1 LDNIFFSSSINI
13 NFGQGRVKELGDI
26 ISARNFNKA
35 EIITDKGIIN
45 ASLLDN
51 IEKSLKGNKID
62 FKIFAGVEENPS
74 YESVKKGLDELTN
87 YKPDIIIA
95 VGGGSVMD
103 TAKAIAVWYTNK
115 DRDLFD
121 IMESEDK
128 KHIFP
133 VITIPTTAGTGSEV
147 TSWAVITDHNINEK
161 VSIGGDGMEPL
172 LAIVDPEMTVSLP
185 PQLTLWTGMDAFIHA
200 LEAYLSSISNDYVNK
215 IAYLAMEYVVN
226 NLEIV
231 VKDASNLLA
240 REKMLLASYLAG
252 WAMENVGLGLVHGMS
267 HQVGAYYNHHHGLLN
282 ALLLPYIIEYNYP
295 ACEKKMDDINKL
307 FKTGNDKDLAES
319 IFEFYDNLGL
329 NTEILIE
336 RRDIP
341 CMAKMAVENV
351 NSKTNPRKPELED
364 VKKIYHRAFKV
375 T

>member
-1 LDNIFFSSSINI
+1 M

-147 TSWAVITDHNINEK
+147 TSWAVITDHSINEK

-200 LEAYLSSISNDYVNK
+200 LEAFVSKSSNEFIQK
-215 IAYLAMEYVVN
+215 QAYIAMEYIIN
-226 NLEIV
+226 SLS
-231 VKDASNLLA
+231 DAVETGESIKA
-240 REKMLLASYLAG
+240 REEMLLASMIAG
-252 WAMENVGLGLVHGMS
+252 WAMQNVGLGLVHGMS
-267 HQVGAYYNHHHGLLN
+267 HQVSAFYGTQHGLTN
-282 ALLLPYIIEYNYP
+282 AILLPYILEYNRPY
-295 ACEKKMDDINKL
+295 CKKELSKINEI
-307 FKTGNDKDLAES
+307 FNNDKDIIKNINILYDKLGFKQIIEIRES
-319 IFEFYDNLGL
+319 
-329 NTEILIE
+329 
-336 RRDIP
+336 DIP
-341 CMAKMAVENV
+341 QMSENALKNV
-351 NSKTNPRKPELED
+351 NSTTNPRKPELEEISD
-364 VKKIYHRAFKV
+364 LYEKAFRV
-375 T
+375 I